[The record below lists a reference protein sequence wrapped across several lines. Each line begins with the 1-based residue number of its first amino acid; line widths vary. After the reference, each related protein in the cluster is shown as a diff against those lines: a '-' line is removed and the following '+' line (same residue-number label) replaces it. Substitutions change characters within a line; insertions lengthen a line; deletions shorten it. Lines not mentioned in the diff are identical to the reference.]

1 MKKKLK
7 IYVTIS
13 SLLILSSCTVAGSWV
28 YERADSF
35 LADYFKEYAN
45 FSNQQK
51 DEIDKVSENY
61 LDWFTRN
68 ELPVIRAVLVDLKEI
83 NNSDVDNLIK
93 ETYKNGQELFE
104 RSNKYFEKSFIKFSK
119 TLTDL
124 QVDEIKNHF
133 EEIQVEREE
142 SRKEEKIY
150 SEEVIENYI
159 SGFRRLNIKLTKA
172 QKDYVKENI
181 KGLKNIRSEWSFF
194 QEKWVEELIEILN
207 KRNDQDFDK
216 RITAHL
222 KALENLGDEEF
233 QLKRK
238 NNEQIG
244 IKIISGILSNASE
257 KQIKGAKRR
266 IDTYI
271 ASIDRILSNRSL
283 D

>member
-1 MKKKLK
+1 MEKKLK
-7 IYVTIS
+7 IYITIS
-13 SLLILSSCTVAGSWV
+13 SLLILSSCSVAGSWV

-51 DEIDKVSENY
+51 DEIDKVTENY
-61 LDWFTRN
+61 LNWFTRN

-83 NNSDVDNLIK
+83 NNSNADNLIK

-104 RSNKYFEKSFIKFSK
+104 RSNKYFENSFVKFSK
-119 TLTDL
+119 NLTDL

-150 SEEVIENYI
+150 SEEVIEDYI

-216 RITAHL
+216 RISAHL

>member
-1 MKKKLK
+1 MEKKFK
-7 IYVTIS
+7 IYITIS
-13 SLLILSSCTVAGSWV
+13 SLLILSSCSIAGSWV

-51 DEIDKVSENY
+51 DEIDKVTENY
-61 LDWFTRN
+61 LNWFTRN
-68 ELPVIRAVLVDLKEI
+68 ELPVIRAVLVDLKDI
-83 NNSDVDNLIK
+83 NNSNADNLIK
-93 ETYKNGQELFE
+93 KTYLNGQGLFE

-133 EEIQVEREE
+133 EEIQIEREE
-142 SRKEEKIY
+142 SRKKEKIY

-159 SGFRRLNIKLTKA
+159 SGFKRLNIKLTKA

-181 KGLKNIRSEWSFF
+181 KELKNIRSEWSFF
-194 QEKWVEELIEILN
+194 QEEWVEELIGILN
-207 KRNDQDFDK
+207 RRSDQDFDK
-216 RITAHL
+216 KITIHL
-222 KALENLGDEEF
+222 RVLENLGDEEF

-238 NNEQIG
+238 NNEQVG
-244 IKIISGILSNASE
+244 IKIISDILSNASE
-257 KQIKGAKRR
+257 KQIEGAKRR
-266 IDTYI
+266 IETYI

>member
-1 MKKKLK
+1 MEKKLK
-7 IYVTIS
+7 IYITIS
-13 SLLILSSCTVAGSWV
+13 SLLILSSCSVAGSWV

-51 DEIDKVSENY
+51 DEIDKVTENY
-61 LDWFTRN
+61 LNWFTRN

-83 NNSDVDNLIK
+83 NNSNADNLIK

-104 RSNKYFEKSFIKFSK
+104 RSNKYFENSFVKFSK

-150 SEEVIENYI
+150 SEEVIEDYI

-216 RITAHL
+216 RITTHL
-222 KALENLGDEEF
+222 RALENLGDEEF

-266 IDTYI
+266 IETYI

>member
-13 SLLILSSCTVAGSWV
+13 SLLILSSCSIAGSWV

-51 DEIDKVSENY
+51 DEIDKVTENY
-61 LDWFTRN
+61 LNWFTRN

-104 RSNKYFEKSFIKFSK
+104 RSNKYFENSFVKFSK
-119 TLTDL
+119 NLTDL

>member
-7 IYVTIS
+7 IYITIS
-13 SLLILSSCTVAGSWV
+13 SLLILSSCSVAGSWV

-51 DEIDKVSENY
+51 DEIDKVTEKY

-104 RSNKYFEKSFIKFSK
+104 RSNKYFEKSFIQFSK

>member
-7 IYVTIS
+7 IYITIS
-13 SLLILSSCTVAGSWV
+13 SLLILSSCSVAGSWV

-51 DEIDKVSENY
+51 DEIDKVTENY

-83 NNSDVDNLIK
+83 NNSNADNLIK

-104 RSNKYFEKSFIKFSK
+104 RSNKYFENSFVKFFK
-119 TLTDL
+119 NLTDL

-257 KQIKGAKRR
+257 KQIKGANRR

>member
-7 IYVTIS
+7 IYITIS
-13 SLLILSSCTVAGSWV
+13 SLLILSSCSVAGSWV

-51 DEIDKVSENY
+51 DEIDKVTENY
-61 LDWFTRN
+61 LNWFTRN

-83 NNSDVDNLIK
+83 NNSNADNLIK

-104 RSNKYFEKSFIKFSK
+104 RSNKYFENSFVKFSK
-119 TLTDL
+119 NLTDL

-172 QKDYVKENI
+172 QKEYVKENT
-181 KGLKNIRSEWSFF
+181 KRLKNIRSEWSFF

-207 KRNDQDFDK
+207 KRKDQDFDK
-216 RITAHL
+216 RIATHL
-222 KALENLGDEEF
+222 RALENLGDEEF